1 MRLHGSVRNL
11 LKDQKIADLL
21 ITQSAPS
28 QRTGKSGNSVLR
40 KGLGENEEGKPSS
53 MYCLHSRRSSRL
65 NKKPYKLEASE
76 EYEEEEEEDT
86 QDEAPNLLMH
96 LYKSPRDQS
105 PKCKPAPIVCP
116 SPSKPAKFFS
126 SSSFPSETA
135 HDVFSLLTPGK

>member
-28 QRTGKSGNSVLR
+28 QRTGKSGASGLK
-40 KGLGENEEGKPSS
+40 KGLGENEEGRPNL
-53 MYCLHSRRSSRL
+53 MYCSHSRRSSRL
-65 NKKPYKLEASE
+65 NKKPYKIEASE
-76 EYEEEEEEDT
+76 EYEEEEEDT

-105 PKCKPAPIVCP
+105 PKSKPAPIVCP

-126 SSSFPSETA
+126 SSTFPSETA